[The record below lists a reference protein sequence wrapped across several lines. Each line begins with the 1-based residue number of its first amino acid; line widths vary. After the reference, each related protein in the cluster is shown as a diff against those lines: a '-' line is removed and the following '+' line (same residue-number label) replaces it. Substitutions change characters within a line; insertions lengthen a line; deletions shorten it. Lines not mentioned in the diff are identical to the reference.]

1 MSLSRAYL
9 PSKGRIG
16 EDAVT
21 WITRGIIARIPFVP
35 AMQKTATLRVA
46 GIGAETLVISN
57 IEAVLRTQAPSESVL
72 LRALS
77 AATAVKSHDQA
88 LGIAA
93 VPSELV
99 RLKSKDVAVDVVTNS
114 PVLKVKAVPS
124 GNIRIRVEQVDIVIE
139 DHTETV
145 AIE

>member
-46 GIGAETLVISN
+46 GIGAAALGIYDIGTSLETKL
-57 IEAVLRTQAPSESVL
+57 APSETVRVRML
-72 LRALS
+72 NPA
-77 AATAVKSHDQA
+77 
-88 LGIAA
+88 
-93 VPSELV
+93 SE
-99 RLKSKDVAVDVVTNS
+99 S
-114 PVLKVKAVPS
+114 
-124 GNIRIRVEQVDIVIE
+124 
-139 DHTETV
+139 
-145 AIE
+145 